1 MPMHITGSGRDSERA
16 PDPALIEEDKKDV
29 KPVRY
34 AYSVTAALLAGGAA
48 LSLAGFP
55 AGAQVAQNDDSHMAR
70 VVPRAGAPES
80 FADLTEQLQPAV
92 VNISTRQRIEVS
104 NRGANPFAGTP
115 FEELFNRRNGGQ
127 QQEPQY
133 REGQSL
139 GSGFIISADG
149 YVVTNNHVVS
159 PSGRGS
165 VEEITVTMPDGK
177 EYEAELVGTDA
188 SSDLAVLKIEGRNDF
203 PFVNFGDSRQARV
216 GDWVVAIGNPFG
228 LGGTVTSGIVS
239 SVLRTTGQGGAYDR
253 YIQTDAAIN
262 RGNSGGP
269 LFDMQGN
276 VIGINNAIFSPSG
289 GSVGIGFAIPAETA
303 APIVAKLRAG
313 EEIQRG
319 YLGVQIQ
326 PVTEDMASSLGIARN
341 RGEMIQGVQ
350 AGQPAERAGLEA
362 GDIVLKVNGQ
372 DVTPDQSLSYLV
384 ANIKPGQTIPLEVIR
399 DGERRKLNI
408 TVGKRPSEEELR
420 QSQMFDPE
428 AEPEDDMSPSES
440 EVIGDKL
447 GLQVMPL
454 TPQIALQLGA
464 SADTRGLVVA
474 GVDPNSDAGRK
485 GLERGDILLTANYRA
500 LASVA
505 DLENAVRNAAS
516 SNREAVLLRV
526 QRRGRPPAY
535 VAVRISK

>member
-1 MPMHITGSGRDSERA
+1 M
-16 PDPALIEEDKKDV
+16 
-29 KPVRY
+29 
-34 AYSVTAALLAGGAA
+34 
-48 LSLAGFP
+48 
-55 AGAQVAQNDDSHMAR
+55 
-70 VVPRAGAPES
+70 
-80 FADLTEQLQPAV
+80 
-92 VNISTRQRIEVS
+92 
-104 NRGANPFAGTP
+104 
-115 FEELFNRRNGGQ
+115 
-127 QQEPQY
+127 
-133 REGQSL
+133 
-139 GSGFIISADG
+139 
-149 YVVTNNHVVS
+149 
-159 PSGRGS
+159 
-165 VEEITVTMPDGK
+165 
-177 EYEAELVGTDA
+177 
-188 SSDLAVLKIEGRNDF
+188 
-203 PFVNFGDSRQARV
+203 
-216 GDWVVAIGNPFG
+216 
-228 LGGTVTSGIVS
+228 
-239 SVLRTTGQGGAYDR
+239 
-253 YIQTDAAIN
+253 
-262 RGNSGGP
+262 
-269 LFDMQGN
+269 
-276 VIGINNAIFSPSG
+276 
-289 GSVGIGFAIPAETA
+289 
-303 APIVAKLRAG
+303 
-313 EEIQRG
+313 
-319 YLGVQIQ
+319 
-326 PVTEDMASSLGIARN
+326 
-341 RGEMIQGVQ
+341 
-350 AGQPAERAGLEA
+350 
-362 GDIVLKVNGQ
+362 LKVNGQ